1 MSTAAR
7 TFNEANVI
15 RLYRVLLK
23 KSSNLK
29 YTNKDFYTRE
39 VKKEF
44 RKCQHEADIVKCQ
57 KQYDVSN

>member
-7 TFNEANVI
+7 TFTQANVI

-23 KSSNLK
+23 KSLNLR
-29 YTNKDFYTRE
+29 YTNKEFYTRE

-44 RKCQHEADIVKCQ
+44 RKYQNEADIAKCQ
-57 KQYDVSN
+57 KQYDVSS